1 MLLLAGPTDTGKTT
15 LALRL
20 LEKAGEAYLLDL
32 DPGQGALPGAFT
44 LFRYREGTLSP
55 LRRHLLGA
63 LSPRGMEAQAVVGAL
78 RLARLIPKGS
88 PTVADTDGYL
98 DPGFRLLQIEALV
111 PAEVLVL
118 GWEEL
123 YQALS
128 WRKDLRARLASP
140 PPGTRRKTLAERRN
154 NRLERLLAHFQGARL
169 RPLPLGRLPAY
180 PMEPAEPHRLYGLL
194 DGEGFLL
201 GYGRLLAWAGD
212 EGLFLT
218 PVAGEVAK
226 VVPTRILLPIPALPG

>member
-15 LALRL
+15 LALKL

-140 PPGTRRKTLAERRN
+140 PPGTRRKTLAERRK

>member
-1 MLLLAGPTDTGKTT
+1 MLLLAGPTDTGKST

-20 LEKAGEAYLLDL
+20 LEKAKEAYLLDL

-44 LFRYREGTLSP
+44 LFHYREGTLTP
-55 LRRHLLGA
+55 LRRYLLGA

-88 PTVADTDGYL
+88 PAVTDTDGYL

-128 WRKDLRARLASP
+128 WRRDLRARLAP
-140 PPGTRRKTLAERRN
+140 PLQGVRRKTPAERRK
-154 NRLERLLAHFQGARL
+154 NRLERLLAHFQEARP
-169 RPLPLGRLPAY
+169 RPLPLGHMPAY
-180 PMEPAEPHRLYGLL
+180 PMEPPEPQRLYGLL

-218 PVAGEVAK
+218 PVGEEVAR
-226 VVPTRILLPIPALPG
+226 VVPTRLLFPIPALPG